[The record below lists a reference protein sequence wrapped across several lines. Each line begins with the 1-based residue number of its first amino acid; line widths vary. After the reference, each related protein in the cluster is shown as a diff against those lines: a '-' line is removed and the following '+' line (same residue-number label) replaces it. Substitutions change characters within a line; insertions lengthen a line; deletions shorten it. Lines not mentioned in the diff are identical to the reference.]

1 MANLLTKLFG
11 GSKEKAQVKQGE
23 LQGKISTLD
32 SKIAQVNNALAI
44 AEANL
49 LVDESASNKK
59 AVEKLQAGIEKFQAE
74 KAKANEELSEVVNTL
89 QEVAHEE
96 RKARLLELAH
106 EDAGNTK
113 QPLKEMKLARYLG
126 GLQSTLNDY
135 RSDYSV
141 LERELGIKYTGRTDT
156 DVTWGDFPEELAM
169 KLEVE
174 EEMKTEVD
182 KEFAELVK
190 AIDKYLGR

>member
-74 KAKANEELSEVVNTL
+74 KAKANEELSEVHNTL
-89 QEVAHEE
+89 QEVAQEE
-96 RKARLLELAH
+96 RKAHLLSLAKQDA
-106 EDAGNTK
+106 EDRK
-113 QPLKEMKLARYLG
+113 QYNKEQKLSRYLDN
-126 GLQSTLNDY
+126 LEHSLTSSYSQ
-135 RSDYSV
+135 RSQ
-141 LERELGIKYTGRTDT
+141 LERELGITNTGNPNV
-156 DVTWGDFPEELAM
+156 DVTWYNFPEELAM
-169 KLEVE
+169 NNEVNQA
-174 EEMKTEVD
+174 MQTEVD
-182 KEFAELVK
+182 KEFAELVQ
-190 AIDKYLGR
+190 AINKYLGR